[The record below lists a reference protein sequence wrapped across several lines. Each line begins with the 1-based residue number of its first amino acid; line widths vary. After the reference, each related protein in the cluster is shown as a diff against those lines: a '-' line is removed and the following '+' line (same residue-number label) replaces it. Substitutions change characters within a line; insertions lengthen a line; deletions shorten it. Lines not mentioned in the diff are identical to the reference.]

1 MKKVKYLAMLLAA
14 GMFAAC
20 SDNLEDTGAGNAGG
34 TTPQGETGYVN
45 ISLNLPTTSGGNT
58 RANDN
63 FDDGLAAEYNVNN
76 AIIALF
82 YGADEENA
90 TCRYAFKL
98 TETDFQMSG
107 SNTDNITSYYASGVR
122 MIDAPEGNEKVYALA
137 ILNANP
143 EAFDIIGTA
152 AEGEDDGTTALST
165 KLKVNDG
172 SEAFDDKLSD
182 LQTPRDYAA
191 SIASTTGK
199 GSFLMTNA
207 PIASAT
213 SFKKDVA
220 PADFKVTTLAPITVY
235 NDKDIAAG
243 SAPANPIYVERAVA
257 KTTVKVNSED
267 GKLIIDSEVPAYDG
281 ASVVFD
287 GWKLQNTNKKY
298 YTVRKV
304 KDATLADWED
314 WKGYFNE
321 GTTETTNEINR
332 FFGQIANPYRTYWGI
347 DPNYSLIS
355 GGDLTTN
362 FNIYTNENK
371 PEQWNKVGNTTT
383 TKYSGDFVEYCAEN
397 TTIAKAMQD
406 NNLTS
411 VLLKATFTPEGAT
424 AGDDFFMLNNFS
436 AIYSNEDFLAVA
448 TGALAGSAHDLTEGQ
463 TLVRKESSVVPG
475 KEGSTIT
482 DIQGVKD
489 LIQISASGS
498 TSALSEDQATTI
510 LTAMGNNIKYYAGGV
525 TYYYATLIE
534 HFGDAQTPIADDL
547 SISELDNYDEGKHL
561 GRWGVVRNN
570 WYELNITKVSGPGEP
585 DIPEIPEEPADKTS
599 SYINCQINVLSWA
612 TRQQNVEL

>member
-63 FDDGLAAEYNVNN
+63 FDDGLAAEYNVNS

-82 YGADEENA
+82 YGADEESA
-90 TCRYAFKL
+90 ICQRAFQL
-98 TETDFQMSG
+98 TKNDFQMSG
-107 SNTDNITSYYASGVR
+107 TATDNITSYYASGVR
-122 MIDAPEGNEKVYALA
+122 MINAPTAGQNVYALA
-137 ILNANP
+137 ILNA
-143 EAFDIIGTA
+143 A
-152 AEGEDDGTTALST
+152 ATDYSIDDSKKQNGEDDGTAVLST
-165 KLKVNDG
+165 TLKVNG
-172 SEAFDDKLSD
+172 VSFSGKLSEI
-182 LQTPRDYAA
+182 QVSKDYAA
-191 SIASTTGK
+191 SIASTADK

-213 SFKKDVA
+213 SFKKDDV

-257 KTTVKVNSED
+257 KTTVKVNSAD
-267 GKLIIDSEVPAYDG
+267 GELEIESEVPAYDG
-281 ASVVFD
+281 ATVTFD

-304 KDATLADWED
+304 KDATFADWED

-321 GTTETTNEINR
+321 GITGVTTNEINR
-332 FFGQIANPYRTYWGI
+332 FFGETANPYRTYWGI

-355 GGDLTTN
+355 DGDLATN
-362 FNIYTNENK
+362 FNIYTNTNE
-371 PEQWNKVGNTTT
+371 PAQWNSVGNNTITE
-383 TKYSGDFVEYCAEN
+383 YNGLFVEYCAEN

-406 NNLTS
+406 NNLTG

-424 AGDDFFMLNNFS
+424 DGDDFFMLNNFS

-463 TLVRKESSVVPG
+463 TLVRNTSATPAK
-475 KEGSTIT
+475 GSTIT
-482 DIQGVKD
+482 DIQGVKN

-498 TSALSEDQATTI
+498 TSALSDDQATTI
-510 LTAMGNNIKYYAGGV
+510 LTAMGNNIKYYQGGV

-534 HFGDAQTPIADDL
+534 HFGDAQAPIASDL
-547 SISELDNYDEGKHL
+547 SISDLDKYDEGKHL

-570 WYELNITKVSGPGEP
+570 WYELNITSVSGPGEP

>member
-570 WYELNITKVSGPGEP
+570 WYELNITSVSGPGEP

>member
-1 MKKVKYLAMLLAA
+1 MKKIKFLAMMLAA
-14 GMFAAC
+14 GMMAAC
-20 SDNLEDTGAGNAGG
+20 SDSLEETTGGNGN
-34 TTPQGETGYVN
+34 QGPVYDGDRGYVN
-45 ISLNLPTTSGGNT
+45 ISLNLPTTSGANT

-82 YGADEENA
+82 YGADEASA
-90 TCRYAFKL
+90 TCQYAFKL
-98 TETDFQMSG
+98 SKTDFQMSG
-107 SNTDNITSYYASGVR
+107 SATDNITSYYASGVR
-122 MIDAPEGNEKVYALA
+122 MIQAPTENQHVYALA
-137 ILNANP
+137 ILNAADADFSI
-143 EAFDIIGTA
+143 EDTA
-152 AEGEDDGTTALST
+152 QEGEDDGTTVLST
-165 KLKVNDG
+165 KLKVSSTTFNGTLADI
-172 SEAFDDKLSD
+172 
-182 LQTPRDYAA
+182 QTSKEYAA
-191 SIASTTGK
+191 SIASTEENDGN
-199 GSFLMTNA
+199 FLMTNA

-257 KTTVKVNSED
+257 KTTVKVNSKD

-362 FNIYTNENK
+362 FNIYTNTNE
-371 PEQWNKVGNTTT
+371 PAQWNAVGNTTT
-383 TKYSGDFVEYCAEN
+383 TTYRDEYVEYCAEN

-406 NNLTS
+406 NNLTG

-424 AGDDFFMLNNFS
+424 DGDDFFMLNNFS

-475 KEGSTIT
+475 KKGSTIT
-482 DIQGVKD
+482 DIQGVKN

-498 TSALSEDQATTI
+498 TSALSDDQATTI
-510 LTAMGNNIKYYAGGV
+510 LTAMGNNIKYYNKGV

-534 HFGDAQTPIADDL
+534 HFGDAQTPIASDL
-547 SISELDNYDEGKHL
+547 SISDLDKYDEGKHL

-570 WYELNITKVSGPGEP
+570 WYELNITSVSGPGEP

-612 TRQQNVEL
+612 KRSQDVDL

>member
-45 ISLNLPTTSGGNT
+45 ISLNLPTTSGANT
-58 RANDN
+58 RANDD
-63 FDDGLAAEYNVNN
+63 FEDGLAAEYNVNS

-82 YGADEENA
+82 YGADEESA
-90 TCRYAFKL
+90 ICQRAFQL
-98 TETDFQMSG
+98 TKNDFQMSG
-107 SNTDNITSYYASGVR
+107 TATDNITSYYASGVR
-122 MIDAPEGNEKVYALA
+122 MINAPTAGQNVYALA
-137 ILNANP
+137 ILNA
-143 EAFDIIGTA
+143 A
-152 AEGEDDGTTALST
+152 ATDYSIDDSKKQNGEDDGTAVLST
-165 KLKVNDG
+165 TLKVNG
-172 SEAFDDKLSD
+172 VSFSGKLSEI
-182 LQTPRDYAA
+182 QVSKDYAA
-191 SIASTTGK
+191 SIASTADK

-213 SFKKDVA
+213 SFKKDDV

-257 KTTVKVNSED
+257 KTTVKVNSADRE
-267 GKLIIDSEVPAYDG
+267 LEIESEVPAYDG
-281 ASVVFD
+281 ATVTFD

-304 KDATLADWED
+304 KDATFADWED

-321 GTTETTNEINR
+321 GITGVTTNEINR
-332 FFGQIANPYRTYWGI
+332 FFGETANPYRTYWGI

-355 GGDLTTN
+355 DGDLATN
-362 FNIYTNENK
+362 FNIYTNTNE
-371 PEQWNKVGNTTT
+371 PAQWNSVGNNTITE
-383 TKYSGDFVEYCAEN
+383 YNGLFVEYCAEN

-406 NNLTS
+406 NNLTG

-424 AGDDFFMLNNFS
+424 DGDDFFMLNNFS

-463 TLVRKESSVVPG
+463 TLVRNTSATPAK
-475 KEGSTIT
+475 GSTIT
-482 DIQGVKD
+482 DIQGVKN

-498 TSALSEDQATTI
+498 TSALSDDQATTI
-510 LTAMGNNIKYYAGGV
+510 LTAMGNNIKYYQGGV

-534 HFGDAQTPIADDL
+534 HFGDAQAPIASDL
-547 SISELDNYDEGKHL
+547 SISDLDKYDEGKHL

-570 WYELNITKVSGPGEP
+570 WYELNITSVSGPGEP

-612 TRQQNVEL
+612 TRQQNVDL

>member
-82 YGADEENA
+82 YGADEASA
-90 TCRYAFKL
+90 TCQYAFKL
-98 TETDFQMSG
+98 SKTDFQMSG
-107 SNTDNITSYYASGVR
+107 SATDNITSYYASGVR
-122 MIDAPEGNEKVYALA
+122 MIQAPTENQHVYALA
-137 ILNANP
+137 ILNAADADFSI
-143 EAFDIIGTA
+143 EGTA
-152 AEGEDDGTTALST
+152 QEGEDDGTTVLST
-165 KLKVNDG
+165 KLKVSGTTFNGTLADI
-172 SEAFDDKLSD
+172 
-182 LQTPRDYAA
+182 QTSKEYAT
-191 SIASTTGK
+191 SIASTENDGN
-199 GSFLMTNA
+199 FLMTNA

-213 SFKKDVA
+213 SFKKGSA

-257 KTTVKVNSED
+257 KTTVKVNSKD

-355 GGDLTTN
+355 GGDLATN
-362 FNIYTNENK
+362 FNIYTNENEPA

-383 TKYSGDFVEYCAEN
+383 TTYSGKFVEYCAEN

-411 VLLKATFTPEGAT
+411 VLLKATFTPKGAES
-424 AGDDFFMLNNFS
+424 GDDFFMLNNFS

-463 TLVRKESSVVPG
+463 TLVRNKSVVPV
-475 KEGSTIT
+475 KGSPIT
-482 DIQGVKD
+482 NIQGVKD

-498 TSALSEDQATTI
+498 TSALSNDQATTI
-510 LTAMGNNIKYYAGGV
+510 LTAMGNNIKYYQGGV

-534 HFGDAQTPIADDL
+534 HFGDAQAPIASDL
-547 SISELDNYDEGKHL
+547 SISDLDKYNEGKHL

-570 WYELNITKVSGPGEP
+570 WYELNITSVSGPGEP

>member
-122 MIDAPEGNEKVYALA
+122 MIDAPEANQHVYALA
-137 ILNANP
+137 ILNAADADFSI
-143 EAFDIIGTA
+143 EDTA
-152 AEGEDDGTTALST
+152 QEGEDDGTTVLST
-165 KLKVNDG
+165 KLKVNSTTFNGTLADI
-172 SEAFDDKLSD
+172 
-182 LQTPRDYAA
+182 QTSKEYAA
-191 SIASTTGK
+191 SIASTENDGN
-199 GSFLMTNA
+199 FLMTNA

-213 SFKKDVA
+213 SFKKGSA

-257 KTTVKVNSED
+257 KTTVKVNSKD

-304 KDATLADWED
+304 KDATLANWED

-355 GGDLTTN
+355 GGDLATN
-362 FNIYTNENK
+362 FNIYTNENEPA

-383 TKYSGDFVEYCAEN
+383 TTYSGKFVEYCAEN

-411 VLLKATFTPEGAT
+411 VLLKATFTPKGAT

-498 TSALSEDQATTI
+498 TSALSDDQATTI

>member
-199 GSFLMTNA
+199 GSFLMTNT
-207 PIASAT
+207 PIASDA
-213 SFKKDVA
+213 SFKKNAA
-220 PADFKVTTLAPITVY
+220 PTDFKVTTLAPITVY

-257 KTTVKVNSED
+257 KTTVKVNNET
-267 GKLIIDSEVPAYDG
+267 GKLTIESEVPAYDG
-281 ASVVFD
+281 ATVAFD

-304 KDATLADWED
+304 KDASFADWED

-321 GTTETTNEINR
+321 GITGVTTNEINR
-332 FFGQIANPYRTYWGI
+332 FFGETANPYRTYWGI

-355 GGDLTTN
+355 NGDLSTN
-362 FNIYTNENK
+362 FNIYTNTNE
-371 PEQWNKVGNTTT
+371 PAQWNAVGKTTT
-383 TKYSGDFVEYCAEN
+383 TTYSGEYVEYCAEN

-406 NNLTS
+406 NNLTG

-424 AGDDFFMLNNFS
+424 DGDDFFMLNNFS

-448 TGALAGSAHDLTEGQ
+448 TGALVDSEYKLTEGQ
-463 TLVRKESSVVPG
+463 ILVRNESVKPI
-475 KEGSTIT
+475 KGSTIT
-482 DIQGVKD
+482 NIQGVKN

-498 TSALSEDQATTI
+498 TSALSDDQATTI
-510 LTAMGNNIKYYAGGV
+510 LTAMGNNIKYYQGGV

-534 HFGDAQTPIADDL
+534 HFGDAQAPIASDL
-547 SISELDNYDEGKHL
+547 SISDLDKYDEGKHL

-570 WYELNITKVSGPGEP
+570 WYELNITSVSGPGEP

>member
-63 FDDGLAAEYNVNN
+63 FDDGLAAEYNVNS

-82 YGADEENA
+82 YGADEESA
-90 TCRYAFKL
+90 TCQCAFKL

-122 MIDAPEGNEKVYALA
+122 MIDAPGENQHVYALA
-137 ILNANP
+137 ILNAADADFSI
-143 EAFDIIGTA
+143 EGTAQEGESDGTA
-152 AEGEDDGTTALST
+152 ALST
-165 KLKVNDG
+165 ELKVNKTVFTG
-172 SEAFDDKLSD
+172 KTLSEIQVSK
-182 LQTPRDYAA
+182 DYAA

-207 PIASAT
+207 PIASDA
-213 SFKKDVA
+213 SFKKNAA
-220 PADFKVTTLAPITVY
+220 PTDFKVTTLAPITVY

-257 KTTVKVNSED
+257 KTTVKVNSTN
-267 GKLIIDSEVPAYDG
+267 GKLEIESEVPAYDG
-281 ASVVFD
+281 ATVVFD

-304 KDATLADWED
+304 KDATFADWED

-321 GTTETTNEINR
+321 GITGVTTNEINR
-332 FFGQIANPYRTYWGI
+332 FFGETANPYRTYWGI
-347 DPNYSLIS
+347 DPNYSLIVND
-355 GGDLTTN
+355 DLSTN
-362 FNIYTNENK
+362 FNIYTNTNE
-371 PEQWNKVGNTTT
+371 PAQWNSVGNTTT
-383 TKYSGDFVEYCAEN
+383 TTYSGEYVEYCAEN

-463 TLVRKESSVVPG
+463 TLVRNTSATPVK
-475 KEGSTIT
+475 GSTIT
-482 DIQGVKD
+482 TKEGVKN
-489 LIQISASGS
+489 LIQIQVSSPTS
-498 TSALSEDQATTI
+498 TIALSDDQATTI
-510 LTAMGNNIKYYAGGV
+510 LTAMGNNIKYYQGGV

-534 HFGDAQTPIADDL
+534 HFGDAQAPIASDL
-547 SISELDNYDEGKHL
+547 SISDLDKYDEGKHL

-570 WYELNITKVSGPGEP
+570 WYELNITSVSGPGEP